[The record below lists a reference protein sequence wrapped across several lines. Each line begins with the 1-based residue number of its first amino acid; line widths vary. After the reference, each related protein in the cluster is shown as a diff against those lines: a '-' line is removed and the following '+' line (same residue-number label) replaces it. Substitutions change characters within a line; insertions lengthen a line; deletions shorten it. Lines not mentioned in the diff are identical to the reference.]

1 VRLLAP
7 FDPVVRDGRLLADL
21 GYQSGKALRERA
33 FHRALDE
40 ELERVREFL
49 GL

>member
-1 VRLLAP
+1 V
-7 FDPVVRDGRLLADL
+7 DL
-21 GYQSGKALRERA
+21 GYQSGKAPREQA

-40 ELERVREFL
+40 ELDRMQRFL